1 MSSVPTS
8 YKVSTITAT
17 GDIGVQLD
25 LDALYNT
32 VPLVGWEPGCSHEWG
47 FVSVQFAKTVF
58 RDATGATDNS
68 PTSGDIQH
76 CVNATSETDSAPI
89 IIDNETNPNINSEKD
104 SKKDSQKNSQKDK
117 SNSDIEVLRRAATD
131 SQGRA
136 FPVQESSRRKRRQVQ
151 HFDNQCTLIYWS
163 RDRKLAGSQRDINV
177 KCFRNGKIQMTG
189 VKSIEDGKRVLLHV
203 AETVAAMD
211 PRVILSHTTPRA
223 SSYKVCLIN
232 SDFDLGILVKR
243 EALYNVLKSDLQ
255 LAAVYEPCGYPGV
268 KLKFMWNQHHTS
280 QNHSQQGVCK
290 CTPACTGK
298 GDGCGLGNC
307 RKVTCLI
314 FQSGCTIITG
324 AHSYTQLDD
333 VHSFM
338 CSILAEYRQDIERIR
353 PVIMQPSE

>member
-1 MSSVPTS
+1 MSSVPPRTEVGQQSYAAPLPTS

-32 VPLVGWEPGCSHEWG
+32 VPLVGWEPGSSHEWG
-47 FVSVQFAKTVF
+47 FVSVQFAKSVSKNKDSSIT
-58 RDATGATDNS
+58 
-68 PTSGDIQH
+68 TS
-76 CVNATSETDSAPI
+76 
-89 IIDNETNPNINSEKD
+89 D
-104 SKKDSQKNSQKDK
+104 SKKDSTDSTDSKQSSKP
-117 SNSDIEVLRRAATD
+117 DIEVLRRAATD

-163 RDRKLAGSQRDINV
+163 RDRKLAGSLRDINV

-203 AETVAAMD
+203 AETVAAME
-211 PRVILSHTTPRA
+211 PRVILSQTTPRA
-223 SSYKVCLIN
+223 SSYRVCLIN
-232 SDFDLGILVKR
+232 SDFDLGILIKR

-280 QNHSQQGVCK
+280 QNQSQQGVCR

-298 GDGCGLGNC
+298 GDGCGIGNC

-333 VHSFM
+333 VHNFM
-338 CSILAEYRQDIERIR
+338 CGVLEEYRQDIERIR
-353 PVIMQPSE
+353 PATSETS